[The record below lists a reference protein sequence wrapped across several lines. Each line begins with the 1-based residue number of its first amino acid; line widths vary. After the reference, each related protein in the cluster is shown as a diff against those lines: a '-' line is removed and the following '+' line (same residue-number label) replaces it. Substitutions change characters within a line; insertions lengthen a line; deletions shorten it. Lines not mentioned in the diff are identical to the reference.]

1 MNLFLGT
8 ACLVFEQTFS
18 AEKWQIPTPHH
29 RATRAFDYW
38 QMLVSAPTGPAVSP
52 LGQLITEK
60 DNYLAYGRASRRE
73 RTVFFFT
80 ALSKYTWAQRSTL
93 RRPPS
98 EFCWRYYEIC
108 DESSVAGLSFAHTH
122 TKKRSQYGVIELRL
136 VDLKSGRRRVVL
148 SAQRRRAITPI
159 AICGKLVRFRRRD
172 GSMALYVERHLGRRR
187 CTAADT
193 SLWVSFWSYCL
204 GISPFL
210 IISFNKRYRHL
221 VQ

>member
-73 RTVFFFT
+73 RTVFFFHCT
-80 ALSKYTWAQRSTL
+80 VKIHLSTKINTETPAERILLEVLRNL
-93 RRPPS
+93 RR
-98 EFCWRYYEIC
+98 IL
-108 DESSVAGLSFAHTH
+108 SSGIILCTHTH
-122 TKKRSQYGVIELRL
+122 QEKESIWRNRAAI
-136 VDLKSGRRRVVL
+136 GRFEEWSSKGGFEC
-148 SAQRRRAITPI
+148 SAP
-159 AICGKLVRFRRRD
+159 
-172 GSMALYVERHLGRRR
+172 
-187 CTAADT
+187 
-193 SLWVSFWSYCL
+193 
-204 GISPFL
+204 
-210 IISFNKRYRHL
+210 
-221 VQ
+221 